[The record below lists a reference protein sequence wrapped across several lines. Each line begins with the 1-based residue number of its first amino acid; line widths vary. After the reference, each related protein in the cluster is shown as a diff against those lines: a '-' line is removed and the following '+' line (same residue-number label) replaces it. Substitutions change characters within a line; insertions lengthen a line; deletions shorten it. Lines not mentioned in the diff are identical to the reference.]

1 MEFVFDA
8 DVLSTFAKIQ
18 KLDLLGKVFG
28 KNKLLITQAVS
39 SDLKRSKSPLVKNVL
54 KSKLFQHAS
63 LNKQEYDL
71 ARKIYAEKRLG
82 IGESECI
89 ALCKIRNA
97 TIVTNDSKAI
107 QFAEKLNI
115 NLVDLETILHSLKDL
130 ISKEQ
135 LEQIISDIEAKDKVI
150 VVNKE
155 EILKK
160 SVKKKGDIK
169 DSKGLSKFRKSTDKI
184 LEESDKELYDE

>member
-8 DVLSTFAKIQ
+8 DVLSTFAKIK
-18 KLDLLGKVFG
+18 KLDLLGSVFG

-54 KSKLFQHAS
+54 KSKLFQHVN

-71 ARKIYAEKRLG
+71 ARKIHAEKGLG

-97 TIVTNDSKAI
+97 TIVTNDNKAI

-115 NLVDLETILHSLKDL
+115 NLVDLETILYSLKDL
-130 ISKEQ
+130 ISREQ
-135 LEQIISDIEAKDKVI
+135 LEQIINDIEAKDKVV

-160 SVKKKGDIK
+160 SSRVYKY
-169 DSKGLSKFRKSTDKI
+169 S
-184 LEESDKELYDE
+184 